1 MRSLALAIPLMSVGA
16 GAAVVGLRHL
26 QLRVPARVFAG
37 SPTFQLADESTA
49 AWQVLPWEQGLMLGG
64 LLLVVLSNLVLIR
77 ALYRNLAV
85 ERFIVLRADG
95 LVRQVDSHYTHVAWD
110 DVEHVAYDAARD
122 TVVLNVVR
130 GLKSA
135 LKYAAIE
142 KLGAEGELAEA
153 DAMAVVRKE
162 IKKRQDSVASYE
174 QANRQDLA
182 DTEKAEIAVL
192 EKYLPAAMSAEEIT
206 KLVEGVIAELGATS
220 KKEMG
225 GVMKALQERVAGRA
239 DSKDGISFEAI
250 EGVLRESMQRVRLII
265 DRLAAC
271 YENGCDTGSNPPD

>member
-1 MRSLALAIPLMSVGA
+1 MSFSA
-16 GAAVVGLRHL
+16 
-26 QLRVPARVFAG
+26 QLTEDIKNA
-37 SPTFQLADESTA
+37 
-49 AWQVLPWEQGLMLGG
+49 MK
-64 LLLVVLSNLVLIR
+64 
-77 ALYRNLAV
+77 
-85 ERFIVLRADG
+85 
-95 LVRQVDSHYTHVAWD
+95 
-110 DVEHVAYDAARD
+110 ARD

-192 EKYLPAAMSAEEIT
+192 EKYLPAAMSPEEIT
-206 KLVEGVIAELGATS
+206 KLVETVIAELGATS

-225 GVMKALQERVAGRA
+225 AVMKVLQERTAGRA
-239 DSKDGISFEAI
+239 DGKTLSGEVSK
-250 EGVLRESMQRVRLII
+250 
-265 DRLAAC
+265 RLA
-271 YENGCDTGSNPPD
+271 